1 MNESPE
7 FILKDLEGNPALSTS
22 VESDECDMLLQ
33 MDLDEDVNV
42 MLLHPSSSHLPLMS
56 LGERNQYR
64 DSAYFSDYDM
74 ENDKSPSEGVHMFFN
89 RQDED
94 DAFDLK
100 AEKEGSENT
109 FGREGRSMESEKG
122 NYISVPKDNS
132 AALNAKQLCLKK
144 TNPNLCPS
152 PASVPMISM
161 LSPFPPEMGGCLTK
175 ESTPD
180 DGIGLESDHSGEE
193 PNSECYSS
201 TVSEDSSS
209 TQEAS
214 GVEEQA
220 NGDTREFSSAE
231 SLGSDSTIVDF
242 SGEIIQAEEQEAC
255 NKLDNPEL
263 PRDGNNE
270 EMEDSVEEGGIGSAL
285 SKPKRD
291 ESLENILP
299 ALPED
304 LDVPAPLGN
313 GEEADEEDSEDS
325 DESDEELRSYN
336 IQEQS
341 DESDEE
347 FPVVPVVVSDRSSA
361 RHLRSL
367 LKMPSILTQSF
378 CDELESKKKAVSF
391 FDDVTVFLFDQVCRI
406 ILCSIELVH

>member
-1 MNESPE
+1 
-7 FILKDLEGNPALSTS
+7 
-22 VESDECDMLLQ
+22 
-33 MDLDEDVNV
+33 
-42 MLLHPSSSHLPLMS
+42 
-56 LGERNQYR
+56 
-64 DSAYFSDYDM
+64 
-74 ENDKSPSEGVHMFFN
+74 
-89 RQDED
+89 
-94 DAFDLK
+94 
-100 AEKEGSENT
+100 
-109 FGREGRSMESEKG
+109 
-122 NYISVPKDNS
+122 
-132 AALNAKQLCLKK
+132 
-144 TNPNLCPS
+144 
-152 PASVPMISM
+152 M

-406 ILCSIELVH
+406 ILCSIELVHWVACYFHFRKITLICAVLIWLTACVLLCIDSGEPHRWAWGLQFCGGRSQWPGFRGGAATTPG